1 MSNKVS
7 LEVEILGK
15 DGSIKKMTAS
25 IANLDDAIKEVV
37 QSAQKVPEKLNGWGA
52 SAVVF
57 SSLNQIVGGLN
68 DQIQKVAESF
78 NSFDKSMRAANTMA
92 GLNEEQFGQMKDSIS
107 ELGKVIPKTREE
119 LANGLYEVISNGV
132 PEDNWLS
139 FLEASAKA
147 SVGGIADLGQTV
159 TVTSTII
166 KNYGLSWEKA
176 ADIQDKIQMTAKNG
190 KTSFEELA
198 AALPRVTGSAAT
210 LGVSIDE
217 LMATFAT
224 LTGVSGNTA
233 EVSTQLSAIFTA
245 LIKPSS
251 EAAKM
256 AEEMGIKFDASVI
269 QAAGGMDQFLS
280 QLDECVKEYS
290 ASSGVLETEVYGRL
304 FGSAEAVRAL
314 IPITGNLSEKYSQ
327 NVEAMANA
335 TGTAGEAFN
344 QMSQTGEAH
353 TTMWRNNL
361 AAMFDWI
368 GGIASTA
375 APMTGFITNIG
386 QTIISLKAV
395 GSAVKAAGSVLIG
408 YVVELHKTAA
418 AQGKSTA
425 SLIANKVAT
434 IAHTVA
440 TKAAKAATAAW
451 SAVQKVFNVIL
462 TANPIGLIVTAVGAL
477 VAIIAVVCS
486 KIEGWG
492 SLWDGICG
500 YMKYSFYSFV
510 DAVKLYFTT
519 LVNGFMIGLDK
530 IKLGWYKFKEACG
543 IGDSSENRA
552 AIEAINADIEER
564 QQVIIDS
571 AKAVKENGEKAVE
584 SLKGI
589 QMGWKKDTD
598 ECADALE
605 GEAEAAN
612 KTAAAY
618 DKVKQ
623 KRGSIK
629 LAGGSAQTTT
639 GSSSKSSGKTAA
651 PKGSIA
657 AIDARIQSLRTELSL
672 AIDTDSRAKV
682 QTELDNLEAEKHI
695 IELETRLK
703 MDGID
708 SIRDALPQVKLE
720 PIDITVTGL
729 PGLKA
734 ANTGLVDVRQNE
746 QKLDTTQKKVARDG
760 KKLNEVMDATGQ
772 LTGNTSEAIR
782 ALTKDGNNAAAAWI
796 DYGAAVAQSCAQMVT
811 SFMSLIPAKQAEE
824 QQSKKNTTANVAEAS
839 SGYFAAHA
847 EIPFVGIVLALA
859 AVAGM
864 IATIMS
870 LPKFAAGGIAYGPT
884 MGLFGEYPGA
894 ANNPEVVAPLSKL
907 KSLLNTDSGTGGR
920 VEFEIKGRRLVGV
933 LAKENNVMARR

>member
-1 MSNKVS
+1 MNNKVS

-15 DGSIKKMTAS
+15 DGSVKKMTAS
-25 IANLDDAIKEVV
+25 VANLDEAIKEVV
-37 QSAQKVPEKLNGWGA
+37 QSAQKVPEKLNGWGT

-78 NSFDKSMRAANTMA
+78 NSFDNSMRAVNTMA
-92 GLNEEQFGQMKDSIS
+92 GYSEEEFKGMKDSIS

-119 LANGLYEVISNGV
+119 LADGLYQVISNGV

-190 KTSFEELA
+190 VTSFEQLA

-314 IPITGNLSEKYSQ
+314 IPLTGELSEKYSS
-327 NVEAMANA
+327 NVEAMADS
-335 TGTAGEAFN
+335 TGTINEAFN
-344 QMSQTGEAH
+344 QMSATGEAQ
-353 TTMWRNNL
+353 TTMWRNNI
-361 AAMFDWI
+361 AAMTDWI
-368 GGIASTA
+368 GSVASSA
-375 APMTGFITNIG
+375 APVAGFITNAG
-386 QTIISLKAV
+386 QTIISLKAI
-395 GSAVKAAGSVLIG
+395 GSAVKAAGSALIG

-418 AQGKSTA
+418 AQGKSTVA
-425 SLIANKVAT
+425 LIANKVAT

-477 VAIIAVVCS
+477 VTIIAVVCS

-500 YMKYSFYSFV
+500 FMKYSFYAYV

-552 AIEAINADIEER
+552 AIQSINADIEER
-564 QQVIIDS
+564 QQAIIDS

-605 GEAEAAN
+605 SEAEAAN

-618 DKVKQ
+618 DKVAQ

-629 LAGGSAQTTT
+629 LAGGSPKTT
-639 GSSSKSSGKTAA
+639 GGTTKSGGKPAA
-651 PKGSIA
+651 PAGSIA

-672 AIDTDSRAKV
+672 AIDTESRAKV
-682 QTELDNLEAEKHI
+682 QSQLDDLEAQKHI
-695 IELETRLK
+695 IEFETQLK
-703 MDGID
+703 MNGID

-760 KKLNEVMDATGQ
+760 KKLNEVMDATGE
-772 LTGNTSEAIR
+772 LTGNTSKAIR
-782 ALTKDGNNAAAAWI
+782 ALTKDDNNAAAAWI
-796 DYGAAVAQSCAQMVT
+796 DYGAAVAQSCAQMIA
-811 SFMSLIPAKQAEE
+811 SILALIPAKKAE
-824 QQSKKNTTANVAEAS
+824 QQQSQQNTTANVAEAA
-839 SGYFAAHA
+839 SGLFSGFA
-847 EIPFVGIVLALA
+847 EIPIVGIILALA

-864 IATIMS
+864 VATMMS

-907 KSLLNTDSGTGGR
+907 KSLLNTDSEMGGR
-920 VEFEIKGRRLVGV
+920 VQFEIKGRRLVGV
-933 LAKENNVMARR
+933 LNRENTLGARR